1 MIESARPSPDRLTF
15 EEAWLYCLTL
25 EHNGHHDWR
34 MPSYIERIGLEA
46 YGAWD
51 ISCAWWGLHGKEGE
65 MKDKMR
71 VFPVREQI

>member
-1 MIESARPSPDRLTF
+1 MIESARISPDYLTF

-34 MPSYIERIGLEA
+34 MPTYIERINLGCF
-46 YGAWD
+46 GTWD
-51 ISCAWWGLHGKEGE
+51 IMNKWWGQYGKEGE

-71 VFPVREQI
+71 VAPVRDI